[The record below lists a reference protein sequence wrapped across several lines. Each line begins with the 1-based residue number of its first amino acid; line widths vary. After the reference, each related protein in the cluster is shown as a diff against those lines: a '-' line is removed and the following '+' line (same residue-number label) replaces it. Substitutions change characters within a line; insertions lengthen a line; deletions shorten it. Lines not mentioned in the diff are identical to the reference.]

1 MRRHSLLMF
10 IFTFVDERRTDF
22 KAVDWDWERALLI
35 LDIKI
40 IC

>member
-1 MRRHSLLMF
+1 MF
-10 IFTFVDERRTDF
+10 IFTFTDERHTDF
-22 KAVDWDWERALLI
+22 KAVDWDWESEFI